1 MMEERIIQIVNTLL
15 PGIDVADSED
25 FFDDGLDSIGVMAI
39 ISMIENEFSIEISP
53 ADITA
58 DNFSN
63 LSGIEEMLKKYDVK

>member
-39 ISMIENEFSIEISP
+39 ISMIESEFSIEISP